1 MGAERRSSTIDAAIA
16 RLAERQHGVVARH
29 QILRLG
35 IGRRAI
41 GHRLECGRLHVLHRG
56 VFAVGHR
63 VLTREGGW
71 MAAVL
76 AIGPGAALSHRSAA
90 AMWGLRVAAGART
103 DVTVARKPRARAG
116 IALHHA
122 VLAPDEVTVVRGITV
137 TTPPRTLLDL
147 AGIVATRHLERA
159 VNDAETLRLTDA
171 LSPEDLILRH
181 PRSRGVPAL
190 RRILADG
197 RVGATVTRS
206 ELEDRF
212 LAFVDRA
219 DLPRPEVNT
228 SLALADSW
236 VEVDCLWPPAPRRRA
251 RRLHQPR
258 HAHGLR
264 ARSRPRPD
272 ASGRRLARDSCHL
285 APPDRRPRHDRR
297 AAAHPARPTTRPSL
311 SRHPGPSAGCAPG
324 APATTSLR
332 RAWSSPAS
340 GAGARARCGSRSR
353 PGRASRA
360 R

>member
-1 MGAERRSSTIDAAIA
+1 MRVETFVEPVMGAERRSSTIDAAIA

-147 AGIVATRHLERA
+147 AGIVATRHLERV

-171 LSPEDLILRH
+171 LSLEDLILRH
-181 PRSRGVPAL
+181 PRSRGVAAL

-236 VEVDCLWPPAPRRRA
+236 VEVDCLWRPQRLVVELDGYTSHATRTAFERDRA
-251 RRLHQPR
+251 RDRTLQADGWRVIRVTWR
-258 HAHGLR
+258 HLTDDPDTIAAQLR
-264 ARSRPRPD
+264 TLL
-272 ASGRRLARDSCHL
+272 GQRR
-285 APPDRRPRHDRR
+285 DRR
-297 AAAHPARPTTRPSL
+297 
-311 SRHPGPSAGCAPG
+311 
-324 APATTSLR
+324 
-332 RAWSSPAS
+332 
-340 GAGARARCGSRSR
+340 
-353 PGRASRA
+353 
-360 R
+360 